1 MRWLLFFLKFLFL
14 SFFFIVST
22 LNLPLSEEGNFGIV
36 LDEYQGWA
44 YTVGIH
50 FGDLTGYVVKAEWFP
65 QVDDAEEEGAIE
77 APRFTRVRR

>member
-1 MRWLLFFLKFLFL
+1 MRWLLFALKFFFL

-44 YTVGIH
+44 YSVGSH
-50 FGDLTGYVVKAEWFP
+50 LGTLTGYIVKVEWLP
-65 QVDDAEEEGAIE
+65 QIEDAEKEDVIE
-77 APRFTRVRR
+77 APRFTKVRR